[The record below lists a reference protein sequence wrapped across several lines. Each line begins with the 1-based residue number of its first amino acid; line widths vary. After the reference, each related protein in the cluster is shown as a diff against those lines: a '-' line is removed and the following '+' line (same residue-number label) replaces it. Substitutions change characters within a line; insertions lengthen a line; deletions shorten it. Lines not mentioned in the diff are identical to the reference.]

1 MAARNKYL
9 NNKELLKEIHE
20 SKTSFSEFDKPE
32 YHRFDAIVEE
42 YDDLFTYTER
52 TEDII
57 DEATGEVTGT
67 KGLGE
72 MYYPIVEAAQ
82 VAKAARM
89 AAEDYAAKMAVW
101 EEGPKKA
108 SDKPRLV
115 DCKFDPTTLPEDELI
130 YRGMTFEHI
139 PLEPG
144 RKKNPRK
151 ESEHYAKL
159 NFIPFKHYMITDMK
173 NKKAV
178 EVGRSHSKD
187 GEFCQIHGAMTD
199 KLAVMY
205 MLLVERYSQRSNWRG
220 YTYLDEM
227 KGQSLLQLS
236 SMGLQFNEAKSNNP
250 FAYYTQALTHSFTR
264 VLNIEKKNQDIR
276 DKILVNKGLTP
287 SFSKQIEHENKLRQ
301 MREDAANNADGK
313 E

>member
-32 YHRFDAIVEE
+32 YNRFDAIVEE
-42 YDDLFTYTER
+42 YNDLFATN
-52 TEDII
+52 I
-57 DEATGEVTGT
+57 DNYGNKFYPVVLEAQE
-67 KGLGE
+67 
-72 MYYPIVEAAQ
+72 
-82 VAKAARM
+82 AKAARM

-101 EEGPKKA
+101 EEGPKRA

-115 DCKFDPTTLPEDELI
+115 DCKFDPTTLAEDELV
-130 YRGMTFEHI
+130 YRVMTFEHI

-151 ESEHYAKL
+151 ESEYYAKL
-159 NFIPFKHYMITDMK
+159 NFIPFKHYMVTDQV
-173 NKKAV
+173 NRKAV

-187 GEFCQIHGAMTD
+187 GEFCQTHGAMTD

-301 MREDAANNADGK
+301 MREEAKNSTEN

>member
-9 NNKELLKEIHE
+9 NNKELLKEIHN
-20 SKTSFSEFDKPE
+20 SKNSFSEFDKPE
-32 YHRFDAIVEE
+32 YHRFDAIVED
-42 YDDLFTYTER
+42 Y
-52 TEDII
+52 EDMF
-57 DEATGEVTGT
+57 DAETVWTAKTT
-67 KGLGE
+67 
-72 MYYPIVEAAQ
+72 
-82 VAKAARM
+82 KAARI

-108 SDKPRLV
+108 SDKPRHV
-115 DCKFDPTTLPEDELI
+115 DCKFDPAILEDDDLI
-130 YRGMTFEHI
+130 YRVMTFEHI

-151 ESEHYAKL
+151 ESEYYAKL
-159 NFIPFKHYMITDMK
+159 NFIPFKHYMITDFDE
-173 NKKAV
+173 NKAV

-187 GEFCQIHGAMTD
+187 GEFCQTHGAMTD
-199 KLAVMY
+199 KLAIMY

-236 SMGLQFNEAKSNNP
+236 AMGLQFNEAKSNNP

-276 DKILVNKGLTP
+276 DKILVEKGLTP

-301 MREDAANNADGK
+301 MREDAANSSDNK
-313 E
+313 

>member
-9 NNKELLKEIHE
+9 NNKELLKEIHN
-20 SKTSFSEFDKPE
+20 SKTSFSEFDNPE
-32 YHRFDAIVEE
+32 YHRFDAIVEDYE
-42 YDDLFTYTER
+42 DLFDAETVLIAKT
-52 TEDII
+52 T
-57 DEATGEVTGT
+57 
-67 KGLGE
+67 
-72 MYYPIVEAAQ
+72 
-82 VAKAARM
+82 KAARM

-108 SDKPRLV
+108 SDKPRHV
-115 DCKFDPTTLPEDELI
+115 DCKFDPSILEDDDLI
-130 YRGMTFEHI
+130 YRVMTFEHI

-151 ESEHYAKL
+151 ESEYYVKL
-159 NFIPFKHYMITDMK
+159 NFIPFKHYMITDFDK
-173 NKKAV
+173 NKAV
-178 EVGRSHSKD
+178 EVGRSHSQN
-187 GEFCQIHGAMTD
+187 GEFCQTHGAMTD
-199 KLAVMY
+199 KLAIMY

-236 SMGLQFNEAKSNNP
+236 AMGLQFNEAKSNNP

-276 DKILVNKGLTP
+276 DKILVEKGLTP

-301 MREDAANNADGK
+301 MREDAKNAS
-313 E
+313 ENE

>member
-9 NNKELLKEIHE
+9 NNRELLKEIHN
-20 SKTSFSEFDKPE
+20 SKISFSEFDKTE
-32 YHRFDAIVEE
+32 YHRFDAIVED
-42 YDDLFTYTER
+42 Y
-52 TEDII
+52 EDMF
-57 DEATGEVTGT
+57 DADVVWEAKTT
-67 KGLGE
+67 
-72 MYYPIVEAAQ
+72 
-82 VAKAARM
+82 KAARI
-89 AAEDYAAKMAVW
+89 ASEHYAVKMAVW

-108 SDKPRLV
+108 ADKPRHV
-115 DCKFDPTTLPEDELI
+115 DCKFDPSILDEDDLI
-130 YRGMTFEHI
+130 YRVMTFEHI

-151 ESEHYAKL
+151 ESEYYVKL
-159 NFIPFKHYMITDMK
+159 NFIPFKHYMITNADK
-173 NKKAV
+173 NEAK
-178 EVGRSHSKD
+178 EVGRSHSQD
-187 GEFCQIHGAMTD
+187 GEFCQTHGAMTD

-236 SMGLQFNEAKSNNP
+236 AMGLQFNEAKSNNP

-276 DKILVNKGLTP
+276 DKILVEKGLTP
-287 SFSKQIEHENKLRQ
+287 SFSKQLEHEAKLRQ
-301 MREDAANNADGK
+301 IREEAKAQSEN

>member
-1 MAARNKYL
+1 MAARNPYL
-9 NNKELLKEIHE
+9 NNKELLREIHN
-20 SKTSFSEFDKPE
+20 SKTSFCEFEKPE
-32 YHRFDAIVEE
+32 YHRYDAIVED
-42 YDDLFTYTER
+42 YDDLFVT
-52 TEDII
+52 DIDNYGNTFYPVI
-57 DEATGEVTGT
+57 LEAQE
-67 KGLGE
+67 
-72 MYYPIVEAAQ
+72 
-82 VAKAARM
+82 AKAARM
-89 AAEDYAAKMAVW
+89 AAEDYAAKMVIW
-101 EEGPKKA
+101 EQGPKKA

-115 DCKFDPTTLPEDELI
+115 DCKFDPTILDEDELI
-130 YRGMTFEHI
+130 YRVMTYEHI

-151 ESEHYAKL
+151 ESEHYARL
-159 NFIPFKHYMITDMK
+159 NFIPFKHYMITDK
-173 NKKAV
+173 IKHEAR
-178 EVGRSHSKD
+178 EVGRSHYKD
-187 GEFCQIHGAMTD
+187 GEYCLTHGAMTD

-236 SMGLQFNEAKSNNP
+236 TMGLQFNEAKSNNP

-276 DKILVNKGLTP
+276 DKILVSKGLTP

-301 MREDAANNADGK
+301 MREDAASESENNK
-313 E
+313 

>member
-9 NNKELLKEIHE
+9 NNKELLKEIHN
-20 SKTSFSEFDKPE
+20 SKTSFSQFDKTE
-32 YHRFDAIVEE
+32 YHRFDAIV
-42 YDDLFTYTER
+42 DDYT
-52 TEDII
+52 DIFNAETI
-57 DEATGEVTGT
+57 WLAKTT
-67 KGLGE
+67 
-72 MYYPIVEAAQ
+72 
-82 VAKAARM
+82 KAARM
-89 AAEDYAAKMAVW
+89 AAEDYAAKMVVW

-108 SDKPRLV
+108 SDKPRHV
-115 DCKFDPTTLPEDELI
+115 DCKFDPSILDEDDLI
-130 YRGMTFEHI
+130 YRVMTFEHI

-151 ESEHYAKL
+151 ESEYYVKL
-159 NFIPFKHYMITDMK
+159 NFIPFKHYMITNNEK
-173 NKKAV
+173 NEAI

-187 GEFCQIHGAMTD
+187 SEFCQTHGAMTD

-236 SMGLQFNEAKSNNP
+236 AMGLQFNEAKSNNP

-276 DKILVNKGLTP
+276 DKILVSKGLTP

-301 MREDAANNADGK
+301 LREDAKAQPDN

>member
-9 NNKELLKEIHE
+9 NNKELLKEIHL

-32 YHRFDAIVEE
+32 YNRFDAIVEE
-42 YDDLFTYTER
+42 YDDLWKT
-52 TEDII
+52 DI
-57 DEATGEVTGT
+57 DNYGNT
-67 KGLGE
+67 
-72 MYYPIVEAAQ
+72 YYPIVKEAQ
-82 VAKAARM
+82 EAKAARM

-115 DCKFDPTTLPEDELI
+115 DCKFDPSTLSEDELV
-130 YRGMTFEHI
+130 YRVMTFEHI

-151 ESEHYAKL
+151 ESEYYVKL
-159 NFIPFKHYMITDMK
+159 NFIPFKHYMITDIK

-187 GEFCQIHGAMTD
+187 GEFCQTHGAMTD

>member
-32 YHRFDAIVEE
+32 YNRFDAIVEE
-42 YDDLFTYTER
+42 YNDLFAT
-52 TEDII
+52 DI
-57 DEATGEVTGT
+57 DNYGNKFYPVVLEAQE
-67 KGLGE
+67 
-72 MYYPIVEAAQ
+72 
-82 VAKAARM
+82 AKAARM

-101 EEGPKKA
+101 EEGPKRA

-115 DCKFDPTTLPEDELI
+115 DCKFDPTTLAEDELV
-130 YRGMTFEHI
+130 YRVMTFEHI

-151 ESEHYAKL
+151 ESEYYAKL
-159 NFIPFKHYMITDMK
+159 NFIPFKHYMVTDQV
-173 NKKAV
+173 NRKAV

-187 GEFCQIHGAMTD
+187 GEFCQTHGAMTD

-236 SMGLQFNEAKSNNP
+236 SMGLQFNEAKSKNP

-301 MREDAANNADGK
+301 MREEAKNSTEN

>member
-9 NNKELLKEIHE
+9 NNKELLKEIHI

-32 YHRFDAIVEE
+32 YNRFDAIVEE
-42 YDDLFTYTER
+42 YDNLFTYSEKVENT
-52 TEDII
+52 I
-57 DEATGEVTGT
+57 DKTTGEITST
-67 KGLGE
+67 KGTGE
-72 MYYPIVEAAQ
+72 WHYPVVLEAQ
-82 VAKAARM
+82 EAKAARM
-89 AAEDYAAKMAVW
+89 AAEDYAAKMAIW
-101 EEGPKKA
+101 EQGPKKA
-108 SDKPRLV
+108 SNKPRLV
-115 DCKFDPTTLPEDELI
+115 DCKFDPTTLAEDELV
-130 YRGMTFEHI
+130 YRVMTFEHI

-151 ESEHYAKL
+151 ESEYYVKL
-159 NFIPFKHYMITDMK
+159 NFIPFKHYMITDIAK
-173 NKKAV
+173 EEAV
-178 EVGRSHSKD
+178 EVGKSHSKD
-187 GEFCQIHGAMTD
+187 GEYCQTHGAMTD

-236 SMGLQFNEAKSNNP
+236 SMGLQFNEAKSKNP

-276 DKILVNKGLTP
+276 DKILVSKGLTP

-301 MREDAANNADGK
+301 MREDAKNTAEN